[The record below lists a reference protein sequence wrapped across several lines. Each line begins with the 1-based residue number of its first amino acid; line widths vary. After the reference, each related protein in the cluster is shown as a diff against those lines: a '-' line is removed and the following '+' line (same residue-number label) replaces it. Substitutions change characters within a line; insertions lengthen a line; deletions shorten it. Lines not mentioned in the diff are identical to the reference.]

1 MSNDDTEK
9 FETPPPPP
17 PSPVAAEPPKKGWRE
32 RRVGI
37 VALVASIVAAL
48 FIGGTLGAVSGA
60 AVGYGVGHHDHSDR
74 PALVQR
80 QDQPQGGMPG
90 GGMPGQQFAPH
101 DGELPPGTTQEQDD
115 ESSGSQS

>member
-1 MSNDDTEK
+1 MSNHDTEK

-17 PSPVAAEPPKKGWRE
+17 PPPPPVAEEPPKKGWRE
-32 RRVGI
+32 RRVGL

-80 QDQPQGGMPG
+80 QDQPQTGMP
-90 GGMPGQQFAPH
+90 GMPGQQFAPPN
-101 DGELPPGTTQEQDD
+101 GQLPPGTTQEQDD